1 MSILNPARFQM
12 VTIGNVLAAHASQFA
27 YSEAADRAEIWD
39 LTYPELLAR
48 LAAGETIIG
57 DCSSTYE
64 AIRKWAGCINLPPLG
79 FTGTELDTMPHI
91 EIPAALDGDAFVF
104 GAYPGLHVVWK
115 TGGSPT
121 NPTIDSHGQPGFQQT
136 TLQAMWDTVFP
147 GQPVTALSLAPFLPK
162 PPSPPLEDD
171 MIVAVADKNGNVHV
185 FQETSDGSVYSS
197 AQQTIGGPYSA
208 PFLVMKDGKAP
219 SK

>member
-1 MSILNPARFQM
+1 VAETARQEM
-12 VTIGNVLAAHASQFA
+12 VTIGNVYAAHAPQFN
-27 YSEAADRAEIWD
+27 YSEAADRVEIWD

-48 LAAGETIIG
+48 LAAGESITG

-64 AIRKWAGCINLPPLG
+64 ATRKFAGCINLPPLG
-79 FTGTELDTMPHI
+79 YTGSELDTMPHI
-91 EIPAALDGDAFVF
+91 AIEATLDGDAFVF

-136 TLQAMWDTVFP
+136 TLQAMWDSVFP

-162 PPSPPLEDD
+162 PPQPPPEED

-185 FQETSDGSVYSS
+185 FQETSDGTVYSS

-208 PFLVMKDGKAP
+208 PFVVMKNGQK
-219 SK
+219 S